1 MQFFLT
7 NLVVVNEL
15 EVLDRSN
22 ILTILIDNKNLVK
35 GVVPN
40 CKRSKAHKKRPNK
53 SFLYEMM

>member
-35 GVVPN
+35 GVIWNDVSLFFT
-40 CKRSKAHKKRPNK
+40 RIIEVLKK
-53 SFLYEMM
+53 

>member
-35 GVVPN
+35 GVI
-40 CKRSKAHKKRPNK
+40 
-53 SFLYEMM
+53 